1 MKKKSLLF
9 LSLCA
14 WTLQSYIVQANT
26 IVETGSQATQETE
39 TNSLSN
45 LSNTT
50 ENQQSENTD
59 SSNTVK
65 VLEETKAVTETD
77 SSSKSLPTENVET
90 TSESISNVSQEK
102 TSAIDTNV
110 TAVSDSKSEIVNE
123 NTESTEHTENTSIST
138 VSTTELSAETKV
150 EHTASD
156 ISSTAVAPSNVDKAT
171 SKLVATKVV
180 TSNSEQL
187 NSEAQKSNVIAVENV
202 NAVDGTFNVRV
213 SKVSAPKEIK
223 TVYVPTWSEV
233 GGQDDIIW
241 YAAKRQLDDSY
252 LITVDKKQHKN
263 SVGKFH
269 SHVYLLATDG
279 SLSGI
284 GGTSIV
290 LPEVKASGSVSAVNI
305 NSNTGSYEVKVNNIV
320 APNGLQK
327 IFVPTWTENKGQ
339 DDIVWHEAQRQTDG
353 SYLARILKSEHKN
366 ESGKY
371 TSHVYLLGKD
381 GVLSGLG
388 TTSAEL
394 KNIKVSGS
402 VSAVNIN
409 SNTGSYDVKV
419 TNIVAPNGLEKI
431 FVPTWTDSKGQDD
444 IVWHE
449 AQRQSDGSYLANITK
464 TQHKNESG
472 KYTSHVYLL
481 GKDGVLTG
489 LGTASAELKDIK
501 PSGSVSA
508 INIDANSGSF
518 EVKVSNIVAP
528 QGLSKVYVPTWT
540 DNKGQDDIV
549 WHEAQ
554 RQTDGNYLVKITKK
568 QHKSESGKYTSHVY
582 YLGNDGSLS
591 AIGST
596 SVNLPEVKPSGKV
609 STVNINVNLG
619 SYQVKV
625 SDIVAPLGL
634 DKVFVPTWTEN
645 KGQDDI
651 IWHEAKRQS
660 DGTYLTTITKAQHK
674 FESGIYTSHVYY
686 LSTDG
691 NLSAIGATSAVLP
704 EVKESGTLSVS
715 NINTTDGKFDVQ
727 VTNVVAPK
735 GIDKV
740 YLPTWTENNGQ
751 DDIKWY
757 EAQLQTDGSYK
768 LTIESSRHRYSSGLY
783 HVHAYYRG
791 LDGSMTAVGTT
802 SVELPE
808 GAYTEKATQRSY
820 TVYLDPGH
828 GGADSGA
835 SYGGIHE
842 KNLAMSVANK
852 LRENLL
858 QRGINVLMTRTAD
871 YDVDFRTE
879 RSKMA
884 NNSEADLFVS
894 IHFNATGAGVTTTKG
909 IETYWYKYD
918 PAYQPKIN
926 KEMHNDAT
934 RLAESEILANKVQS
948 SLIKETGAVDR
959 GVRRDTFAVLRETAI
974 PAILVELGFMD
985 NPSELNVIKTD
996 SYHTKLANA
1005 LTQGIVDWYGAV
1017 EGK

>member
-14 WTLQSYIVQANT
+14 WTLQSYLVQANT

-59 SSNTVK
+59 SSNSVD
-65 VLEETKAVTETD
+65 VSEETKAVTETN
-77 SSSKSLPTENVET
+77 SSSKSLSTENVET
-90 TSESISNVSQEK
+90 TSESFSNVSQEK

-123 NTESTEHTENTSIST
+123 NTESTENTGSTNNTENTSIST

-150 EHTASD
+150 ERTASD
-156 ISSTAVAPSNVDKAT
+156 ISSTAVAPSNIDKAT

-187 NSEAQKSNVIAVENV
+187 NSEEQKSNVIAVENV
-202 NAVDGTFNVRV
+202 NAVNGTFNVRV

-290 LPEVKASGSVSAVNI
+290 LPEVKASGTVSAVNI

-353 SYLARILKSEHKN
+353 SYLAKITKSEHKN

-409 SNTGSYDVKV
+409 SNTGSYGVKV

-568 QHKSESGKYTSHVY
+568 QHKYESGKYTSHVY
-582 YLGNDGSLS
+582 YLGSDGSLS
-591 AIGST
+591 AIGAT
-596 SVNLPEVKPSGKV
+596 SV
-609 STVNINVNLG
+609 I
-619 SYQVKV
+619 
-625 SDIVAPLGL
+625 
-634 DKVFVPTWTEN
+634 
-645 KGQDDI
+645 
-651 IWHEAKRQS
+651 
-660 DGTYLTTITKAQHK
+660 
-674 FESGIYTSHVYY
+674 
-686 LSTDG
+686 
-691 NLSAIGATSAVLP
+691 LP

-715 NINTTDGKFDVQ
+715 NINATDGKFDVQ

-768 LTIESSRHRYSSGLY
+768 LTIESSKHKYSSGLY

-858 QRGINVLMTRTAD
+858 QRGIKVLMTRTAD

-918 PAYQPKIN
+918 PEYQPKIN
-926 KEMHNDAT
+926 QEMHNDAT

-959 GVRRDTFAVLRETAI
+959 GVRRETFAVLRETAI

>member
-14 WTLQSYIVQANT
+14 WTLQSYLVQANT

-77 SSSKSLPTENVET
+77 SSSKSLSTENVET
-90 TSESISNVSQEK
+90 ISESISNVSQEK

-123 NTESTEHTENTSIST
+123 NTESTENTENTENTSIST
-138 VSTTELSAETKV
+138 VSTTESSAETKV

-156 ISSTAVAPSNVDKAT
+156 ISSTAVAPSNIDKAT

-187 NSEAQKSNVIAVENV
+187 NSDAQKSNVIAVENV

-290 LPEVKASGSVSAVNI
+290 LPEVKASGTVSAVNI

-353 SYLARILKSEHKN
+353 SYLAKITKSEHKN

-409 SNTGSYDVKV
+409 SNTGSYGVKV

-568 QHKSESGKYTSHVY
+568 QHKYESGKYTSHVY
-582 YLGNDGSLS
+582 YLGSDGS
-591 AIGST
+591 
-596 SVNLPEVKPSGKV
+596 
-609 STVNINVNLG
+609 
-619 SYQVKV
+619 
-625 SDIVAPLGL
+625 
-634 DKVFVPTWTEN
+634 
-645 KGQDDI
+645 
-651 IWHEAKRQS
+651 
-660 DGTYLTTITKAQHK
+660 
-674 FESGIYTSHVYY
+674 
-686 LSTDG
+686 
-691 NLSAIGATSAVLP
+691 LSAIGATSAVLP

-768 LTIESSRHRYSSGLY
+768 LTIESSKHKYSSGLY

-858 QRGINVLMTRTAD
+858 QRGIKVLMTRTAD

-926 KEMHNDAT
+926 QEMHNDAT
-934 RLAESEILANKVQS
+934 RLVESEILANKVQS

-959 GVRRDTFAVLRETAI
+959 GVRRETFAVLRETAI